1 MASVISIPTG
11 WDNQRPLGER
21 GDEAES
27 AARLQ
32 QWMRVC
38 RWRR

>member
-1 MASVISIPTG
+1 MVSVISMPAG

-27 AARLQ
+27 AARQ
-32 QWMRVC
+32 
-38 RWRR
+38 